1 MSSRDTKIKRTLLES
16 GLGLLAKEYEKNPS
30 YGHKSVHD
38 NMVPWALRALGTKM
52 LSQSVE
58 YSMHCIN
65 CTKRDELSLSCHKLS
80 VLFGLSTLISI
91 GLITN
96 CVRN

>member
-1 MSSRDTKIKRTLLES
+1 MSSRDMKIKRTLLES
-16 GLGLLAKEYEKNPS
+16 ALGLLAKEYEKNPS
-30 YGHKSVHD
+30 YGHTSVHD

-65 CTKRDELSLSCHKLS
+65 CAKRKREKFL
-80 VLFGLSTLISI
+80 LF
-91 GLITN
+91 
-96 CVRN
+96 

>member
-52 LSQSVE
+52 GDGPTRQGLVT
-58 YSMHCIN
+58 I
-65 CTKRDELSLSCHKLS
+65 SLCLPK
-80 VLFGLSTLISI
+80 V
-91 GLITN
+91 N
-96 CVRN
+96 VV